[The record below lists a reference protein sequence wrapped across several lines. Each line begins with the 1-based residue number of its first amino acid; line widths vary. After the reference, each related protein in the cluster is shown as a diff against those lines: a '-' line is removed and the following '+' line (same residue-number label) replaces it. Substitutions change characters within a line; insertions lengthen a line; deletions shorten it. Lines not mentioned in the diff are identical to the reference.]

1 MSPEFPGEWDKSAS
15 GEPPP
20 SSQTGPFIDLTDDSR
35 TTGLDAG
42 RVQTPE
48 PKLGGEYDRRVIP
61 SRSRHGRKVELSSIY
76 HGGTVLFKLL
86 AAIVAS
92 LLTAGLLT
100 IEWDGYQK
108 ETELRARLISDITTS
123 VSRAKVSAHF
133 IAAGVYG
140 IEERGEGVNIAR
152 VKQEYNKRRWDWEHD
167 AARIS
172 AQLGAYF
179 RDPEVG
185 LQWQG
190 YWDAMSDY
198 FELSYPGPEKD
209 ALEQHGDL
217 RARRKLVGRIAR
229 YVESRGRGRALGD
242 SLRKSLEGR
251 SDGRLAKYYED
262 YRKLGRRLLPEQN
275 SLNKR
280 ILAKPTELD
289 PPIGLVR
296 WVKARLG

>member
-1 MSPEFPGEWDKSAS
+1 MSPELPGEWDNSTS
-15 GEPPP
+15 GETPPR
-20 SSQTGPFIDLTDDSR
+20 SQTGQFIDLTGDS
-35 TTGLDAG
+35 GAADVSAS
-42 RVQTPE
+42 RVQTRE
-48 PKLGGEYDRRVIP
+48 TELGSEYDRPVIP
-61 SRSRHGRKVELSSIY
+61 SRSRHRRKVELSSIY
-76 HGGTVLFKLL
+76 GGTVLFRLL

-123 VSRAKVSAHF
+123 VSRARVSAHF

-140 IEERGEGVNIAR
+140 IEKGREGVNIAR

-198 FELSYPGPEKD
+198 FELSYPPPEED
-209 ALEQHGDL
+209 ALELDGDL
-217 RARRKLVGRIAR
+217 RARRKLVARIAR
-229 YVESRGRGRALGD
+229 YVESRGRGRAIGH

-251 SDGRLAKYYED
+251 SDGRLAEYYED

-275 SLNKR
+275 SVNKR
-280 ILAKPTELD
+280 ILARPTELD

-296 WVKARLG
+296 WVKARLR